1 MSEVSPPPVPAALAG
16 PELRLTR
23 RAIALAVL
31 LASMALLV
39 VADRLAPDPSGMG
52 THRQLGLPACGW
64 VDGFGLPC
72 ATCGMTTAFAAAAD
86 GDLATAFV
94 AQPFG
99 ALLALATGVTAVV
112 SAFVLLTGSAVGG
125 LAVRLLTPRTA
136 AVLGVLAVLAWIYK
150 IVVVRSS

>member
-1 MSEVSPPPVPAALAG
+1 MSSASPPPALAL
-16 PELRLTR
+16 PDLRLTR
-23 RAIALAVL
+23 RAIALATLV
-31 LASMALLV
+31 ASMALLV
-39 VADRLAPDPSGMG
+39 VADRLSPDASGMG

-72 ATCGMTTAFAAAAD
+72 MTCGMTTAFAAAAD
-86 GDLATAFV
+86 GDLAGAFR

-112 SAFVLLTGSAVGG
+112 SAYVLLTGSAVGG
-125 LAVRLLTPRTA
+125 LVFRFLTPRTA

-150 IVVVRSS
+150 IAIVRLA

>member
-1 MSEVSPPPVPAALAG
+1 VADSLTPSVSAPAPLPDLRLVRRALALAALVAALA
-16 PELRLTR
+16 
-23 RAIALAVL
+23 L
-31 LASMALLV
+31 LA
-39 VADRLAPDPSGMG
+39 VADRLSPDASGMG

-86 GDLATAFV
+86 GDLAAAFR

-125 LAVRLLTPRTA
+125 LVFRFLTPRTA

-150 IVVVRSS
+150 IAAVRLA

>member
-1 MSEVSPPPVPAALAG
+1 
-16 PELRLTR
+16 
-23 RAIALAVL
+23 
-31 LASMALLV
+31 
-39 VADRLAPDPSGMG
+39 
-52 THRQLGLPACGW
+52 
-64 VDGFGLPC
+64 
-72 ATCGMTTAFAAAAD
+72 MTTAFAAAAD

-99 ALLALATGVTAVV
+99 AVLALATGVTAVV